1 MLSRSRLLSG
11 FLVLVCWS
19 GSAAAQ
25 PADPSWLIQVSGSIQ
40 KSSDNYQNWYS
51 VPPTIP
57 PHVGWESA
65 VNGFRSP
72 GVGLDVACE
81 YRIASRIGLG
91 GAVSLVS
98 TPLEATVHRGT
109 ATGIVIADPEPSV
122 LFAPLRVTASY
133 DLLHGSRWRLRAG
146 GQAGV
151 GIYNPTDAVPEFGRA
166 RHFEGSYN
174 ALFGAH
180 VGMLFTGSK
189 GWGATF
195 GLQYLR
201 SSVEVS
207 ELDTGELPQ
216 SLTHESFSL
225 IIGVH
230 RAFGRRR

>member
-1 MLSRSRLLSG
+1 MLSRSRLLGG
-11 FLVLVCWS
+11 FLVLMCWS

-25 PADPSWLIQVSGSIQ
+25 PADPSWLIHVSGRIQ
-40 KSSDNYQNWYS
+40 GNTGNYQNWYR
-51 VPPTIP
+51 VPPTVP
-57 PHVGWESA
+57 PHIGWESA
-65 VNGFRSP
+65 VNGLRSP

-81 YRIASRIGLG
+81 YRIASRVGLG
-91 GAVSLVS
+91 VAVSFVS
-98 TPLEATVHRGT
+98 TPLEATVHRGS
-109 ATGIVIADPEPSV
+109 ATGIVIADPEPSI
-122 LFAPLRVTASY
+122 LFAPLRVTARC
-133 DLLHGSRWRLRAG
+133 DLLRGSRWRLGAG

-174 ALFGAH
+174 ALFGAR

-195 GLQYLR
+195 ELQHLR
-201 SSVEVS
+201 SSLELS

-216 SLTHESFSL
+216 SLTHESFSV